1 MHFDHHNS
9 ILKNSS
15 LLYSKIFPLWIESK
29 SYPVSVMEKK
39 IPSLMIERPKVPRE
53 TWDALRAHIMR
64 QRKKNKLEKSE
75 EYKNSMTEKTEK
87 VIPLEFM
94 MRSRNISGFQT
105 IVGQI
110 LGHVDFDTLVSCR
123 LVSKEFK
130 NFLDHKKIWI
140 ARLDQVCKK
149 FLNRLLMENNYLKT
163 KCKGFQVMLPEDIKN
178 MYNSWITFLEIIKT
192 KGSIKD
198 LINFTK
204 TLGKL
209 PILKTHCLD
218 LDLNGK
224 RPFVTSDSNFASYLI
239 LIPPFPVI
247 FYGPKWRAAVTGQG
261 WISQLVDFW

>member
-1 MHFDHHNS
+1 
-9 ILKNSS
+9 
-15 LLYSKIFPLWIESK
+15 
-29 SYPVSVMEKK
+29 MEKK
-39 IPSLMIERPKVPRE
+39 VPSLIIERPKVPRE

-64 QRKKNKLEKSE
+64 QRKKNKLEQSADD
-75 EYKNSMTEKTEK
+75 KNSMTEKNEKTEKTEK

-94 MRSRNISGFQT
+94 MRSRNITGFQT
-105 IVGQI
+105 IVSQI

-149 FLNRLLMENNYLKT
+149 FLDRLLMENNYLKT

-178 MYNSWITFLEIIKT
+178 MYNSWITFLKIIKI

-239 LIPPFPVI
+239 LMPPFPVI
-247 FYGPKWRAAVTGQG
+247 FYGRKWRDAVTGQDSQ
-261 WISQLVDFW
+261 ICQLVDFW

>member
-1 MHFDHHNS
+1 
-9 ILKNSS
+9 
-15 LLYSKIFPLWIESK
+15 
-29 SYPVSVMEKK
+29 
-39 IPSLMIERPKVPRE
+39 
-53 TWDALRAHIMR
+53 MR
-64 QRKKNKLEKSE
+64 QRKKNKLEQSAE
-75 EYKNSMTEKTEK
+75 CKNLMTEKTEKTEK

-105 IVGQI
+105 IASQI

-149 FLNRLLMENNYLKT
+149 FLDRLLMENNYLKT

-209 PILKTHCLD
+209 PVLKTHCLD

-239 LIPPFPVI
+239 LMPPFPVI
-247 FYGPKWRAAVTGQG
+247 FYGRKWRAAVTGDG
-261 WISQLVDFW
+261 LLSQLVDFW